1 MKPQHLMILPYCRR
15 RILLCRHRRVEI
27 RPRRSY
33 HRSTNCHKNDD
44 NHSRNAGATAT
55 TNRTRTKLPHHV
67 SSTIPKM
74 GRAVQVGQYAT
85 TTRTYTSDDVENF
98 GRLIRDFN
106 PLHFSSSSPNSGRGW
121 EEGTTESSSGKN
133 DRDDDDRE
141 EEDYLFELQR
151 SALEAAGL
159 IQFEDDGEGHDDGV
173 TRSTTP
179 KALVHGIFVSGI
191 FSSIF
196 ASIAPGCV
204 YVNQGLDFCAPVFV
218 EDTVVGCLQIER
230 IRDWTRR
237 RRKSG
242 IVVECHTRVYKVLT
256 TNNNACHQQSP
267 AEAQLVIKG
276 RANVWLPIGKKHE

>member
-1 MKPQHLMILPYCRR
+1 MILPYCRR
-15 RILLCRHRRVEI
+15 RILRQVEI

-33 HRSTNCHKNDD
+33 HRSATCHNNNDD
-44 NHSRNAGATAT
+44 NPSGNAGT
-55 TNRTRTKLPHHV
+55 TVTTDSTQQTHTNLHHHV

-74 GRAVQVGQYAT
+74 GRGVQIGQYAT
-85 TTRTYTSDDVENF
+85 TTRTYTNDEVENF

-106 PLHFSSSSPNSGRGW
+106 PLHSSSSSGQNSGRWW
-121 EEGTTESSSGKN
+121 EEGTIESSGGKN
-133 DRDDDDRE
+133 DRDEDDRDE
-141 EEDYLFELQR
+141 EEDIFELQR

-159 IQFEDDGEGHDDGV
+159 IQFQNDGKGHDNDGP
-173 TRSTTP
+173 TSITTP

-204 YVNQGLDFCAPVFV
+204 YVNQGLDFCGPVFV

-237 RRKSG
+237 RRKG
-242 IVVECHTRVYKVLT
+242 GVVVECHTRVYKVL
-256 TNNNACHQQSP
+256 NNNSAYQQQSQSP